1 MLDTAVKRILEQVY
15 RYRDVKGGEHIFD
28 RSADHKKAADIAK
41 ECMVLLKND
50 GALPLPHSN
59 AKIAFIGAFLRK
71 IPEYRAAA
79 VHTSTP
85 RISQTHLTAP
95 QNIPTFPMPKDMS
108 VNQTI
113 QTLHFLRR
121 LYSLPQTVM
130 LR

>member
-1 MLDTAVKRILEQVY
+1 MKRILEQVY

-59 AKIAFIGAFLRK
+59 AKIAFIGAFAKDPR
-71 IPEYRAAA
+71 IQGGGSS
-79 VHTSTP
+79 HINT
-85 RISQTHLTAP
+85 RISQTHLTVP

-108 VNQTI
+108 VSQTI
-113 QTLHFLRR
+113 QTLHFLRK